1 MQIKNKL
8 RLTLKKLLNSFNTR
22 LGLVCWSTFFIW
34 VKTMIAYF
42 SVFKG
47 LNSSNLADY
56 LLVIVNPIGFT
67 AIFFSLILFIKR
79 KQLFYLGMLLM
90 NLIGNLLVYGN
101 ILYYREFSDFLTL
114 NTLTGGAG
122 MVGKGFDLGSIAIS
136 WVDIVFWIDIIVIL
150 VLFLTKKIKMDER
163 RPTNIFA
170 FKVFSASVMIFGL
183 NFWMA
188 DLTEHRLV
196 SRQAQYDATYVVRY
210 LGLGPWLATNSWYT
224 HVSNETRAMA
234 SKTDFTKVQ
243 KYIQED
249 RYLAPNAKM
258 FGIAKNRNVIVIHL
272 ESLQQDVINMKVNGE
287 EVTPFLNSLYNNNPS
302 VYSFSNFFNQVGQ
315 GKTSDAETMLETS
328 TFGLSS
334 GSLFS
339 SLGST
344 QTFQAMPAIL
354 QQKEGYSSAVF
365 HGNVGSFY
373 SRNNV
378 YRNMGY
384 QNFFDQSFYDLT
396 PTNSTAWGVKDKYF
410 FNDSIPYLE
419 QLQQPFY
426 AKYLTVT
433 NHTPYTGL
441 EDYEMNPKLLE
452 GGSGNS
458 VVDNYFVTANY
469 LDSSVKD
476 FFDYLKKSG
485 LYEKSVI
492 VLYGDHYG
500 ISGSDTKYYAPFI
513 GKSADNWT
521 EYDNTMMQRTPF
533 MIDIPG
539 QTSGHISDE
548 FIGEIDVMPTLE
560 HLLGISTK
568 DYIQFGQ
575 DVFAPKREQFVALR
589 NRGFVTPTITK
600 SSATSSVYHDTKTG
614 EVLKLTESQQKYVD
628 SIQEKVNKMLD
639 MSDTFNTEDLLRFY
653 TPPGFKP
660 VQPGNYSYNV
670 TSTRNRLK
678 EEQDVL
684 KARSTSLL
692 SENQGVST
700 VDLFNDPVLA
710 AKKAQEEAEAA
721 AKAKDKEK
729 EDAKKAP
736 STSKKD
742 EKGK

>member
-8 RLTLKKLLNSFNTR
+8 RLTLKKLFNSFNTR

-47 LNSSNLADY
+47 LNSSKLSDY

-67 AIFFSLILFIKR
+67 AIFFSLVLFVKR
-79 KQLFYLGMLLM
+79 KQLFYLGLFLM

-101 ILYYREFSDFLTL
+101 VLYYREFSDFLTL

-122 MVGKGFDLGSIAIS
+122 MVGKGFDLGAIAVS
-136 WVDIVFWIDIIVIL
+136 WVDLVFWIDLVLIL
-150 VLFLTKKIKMDER
+150 ILFLTKKIKMDER
-163 RPTNIFA
+163 RPTTLYA
-170 FKVFSASVMIFGL
+170 FKIFSVSVMIFGL

-196 SRQAQYDATYVVRY
+196 SRQAQYDATYIVRY

-243 KYIQED
+243 NYIQEE
-249 RYLAPNAKM
+249 RYLAPNDEM

-328 TFGLSS
+328 TFGLAS

-384 QNFFDQSFYDLT
+384 QNFFDQSFFNLT
-396 PTNSTAWGVKDKYF
+396 PDNSTAWGVKDKYF
-410 FNDSIPYLE
+410 FKDSIPYLE

-426 AKYLTVT
+426 VKYLTVT

-441 EDYEMNPKLLE
+441 KDFEINPKLLE

-485 LYEKSVI
+485 LYEKSII

-513 GKSADNWT
+513 GKNAEDWT

-539 QTSGHISDE
+539 QTTGHISDE
-548 FIGEIDVMPTLE
+548 YIGEIDVMPTLE

-575 DVFAPKREQFVALR
+575 DAFAPNREQFVALR

-614 EVLKLTESQQKYVD
+614 EVLTLTEQQQKYVD
-628 SIQEKVNKMLD
+628 SIQEKVNQMLD

-653 TPPGFKP
+653 TPPGFEP
-660 VQPGNYSYNV
+660 VQPGSFSYGVN
-670 TSTRNRLK
+670 STRERLRK
-678 EEQDVL
+678 EQDVL

-692 SENQGVST
+692 SENQGVSS
-700 VDLFNDPVLA
+700 VNLFNDPVLA
-710 AKKAQEEAEAA
+710 AQKAQEEAEAVKNA
-721 AKAKDKEK
+721 EK
-729 EDAKKAP
+729 NGTNRASSTAKKV
-736 STSKKD
+736 

>member
-8 RLTLKKLLNSFNTR
+8 RLTLKKLFNSFNTR

-47 LNSSNLADY
+47 LNSSKLADY

-67 AIFFSLILFIKR
+67 AIFFSLVLFVKR
-79 KQLFYLGMLLM
+79 KQLFYLGLLLM

-101 ILYYREFSDFLTL
+101 VLYYREFSDFLTL

-122 MVGKGFDLGSIAIS
+122 MVGKGFDLGAIAVS
-136 WVDIVFWIDIIVIL
+136 WVDLVFWIDLVLIL
-150 VLFLTKKIKMDER
+150 ILFLTKKIKMDER
-163 RPTNIFA
+163 RPTTLYA
-170 FKVFSASVMIFGL
+170 FKIFSVSVMIFGL

-196 SRQAQYDATYVVRY
+196 SRQAQYDATYIVRY

-243 KYIQED
+243 NYIQEE
-249 RYLAPNAKM
+249 RYLAPNDEM

-328 TFGLSS
+328 TFGLAS

-384 QNFFDQSFYDLT
+384 QNFFDQSFFNLT
-396 PTNSTAWGVKDKYF
+396 PDNSTAWGVKDKYF
-410 FNDSIPYLE
+410 FKDSIPYLE

-426 AKYLTVT
+426 VKYLTVT

-441 EDYEMNPKLLE
+441 KDFEINPKLLE

-485 LYEKSVI
+485 LYEKSII

-513 GKSADNWT
+513 GKNAEDWT

-539 QTSGHISDE
+539 QTTGHISDE
-548 FIGEIDVMPTLE
+548 YIGEIDVMPTLE

-575 DVFAPKREQFVALR
+575 DAFAPNREKFVALR

-600 SSATSSVYHDTKTG
+600 SSATSSVYYDTKTG
-614 EVLKLTESQQKYVD
+614 KVLTLTEQQQKYVD
-628 SIQEKVNKMLD
+628 SIQEKVNQMLD

-660 VQPGNYSYNV
+660 VQPGSFSYGVN
-670 TSTRNRLK
+670 STRERLRK
-678 EEQDVL
+678 EQDVL

-692 SENQGVST
+692 SENQGVSS
-700 VDLFNDPVLA
+700 VSFFNDPVLA
-710 AKKAQEEAEAA
+710 AQKAQEEAEAVKNA
-721 AKAKDKEK
+721 EK
-729 EDAKKAP
+729 NGTSRTSSTAKKV
-736 STSKKD
+736 

>member
-1 MQIKNKL
+1 
-8 RLTLKKLLNSFNTR
+8 
-22 LGLVCWSTFFIW
+22 
-34 VKTMIAYF
+34 
-42 SVFKG
+42 
-47 LNSSNLADY
+47 
-56 LLVIVNPIGFT
+56 
-67 AIFFSLILFIKR
+67 
-79 KQLFYLGMLLM
+79 
-90 NLIGNLLVYGN
+90 
-101 ILYYREFSDFLTL
+101 
-114 NTLTGGAG
+114 
-122 MVGKGFDLGSIAIS
+122 
-136 WVDIVFWIDIIVIL
+136 
-150 VLFLTKKIKMDER
+150 
-163 RPTNIFA
+163 
-170 FKVFSASVMIFGL
+170 
-183 NFWMA
+183 
-188 DLTEHRLV
+188 
-196 SRQAQYDATYVVRY
+196 
-210 LGLGPWLATNSWYT
+210 
-224 HVSNETRAMA
+224 
-234 SKTDFTKVQ
+234 
-243 KYIQED
+243 
-249 RYLAPNAKM
+249 
-258 FGIAKNRNVIVIHL
+258 
-272 ESLQQDVINMKVNGE
+272 
-287 EVTPFLNSLYNNNPS
+287 
-302 VYSFSNFFNQVGQ
+302 
-315 GKTSDAETMLETS
+315 MLETS

-344 QTFQAMPAIL
+344 QAFQAMPAIL

-469 LDSSVKD
+469 LDSAVKD

-575 DVFAPKREQFVALR
+575 DVFAPNREQFVALR

-729 EDAKKAP
+729 EDAKNAP
-736 STSKKD
+736 SASKKD

>member
-8 RLTLKKLLNSFNTR
+8 RLTLKKLFNSFNTR

-47 LNSSNLADY
+47 LNSSKLADY

-67 AIFFSLILFIKR
+67 AIFFSLVLFVKR
-79 KQLFYLGMLLM
+79 KQLFYLGLLLM

-101 ILYYREFSDFLTL
+101 VLYYREFSDFLTL

-122 MVGKGFDLGSIAIS
+122 MVGKGFDLGAIAVS
-136 WVDIVFWIDIIVIL
+136 WVDLVFWIDLVLIL
-150 VLFLTKKIKMDER
+150 ILFLTKKIKMDER
-163 RPTNIFA
+163 RPTTLYA
-170 FKVFSASVMIFGL
+170 FKIFSVSVMIFGL

-196 SRQAQYDATYVVRY
+196 SRQAQYDATYIVRY

-243 KYIQED
+243 NYIQEE
-249 RYLAPNAKM
+249 RYLAPNDEM

-328 TFGLSS
+328 TFGLAS

-384 QNFFDQSFYDLT
+384 QNFFDQSFFNLT
-396 PTNSTAWGVKDKYF
+396 PDNSTAWGVKDKYF
-410 FNDSIPYLE
+410 FKDSIPYLE

-426 AKYLTVT
+426 VKYLTVT

-441 EDYEMNPKLLE
+441 KDFEINPKLLE

-485 LYEKSVI
+485 LYEKSII

-513 GKSADNWT
+513 GKNAEDWT

-539 QTSGHISDE
+539 QTTGHISDE
-548 FIGEIDVMPTLE
+548 YIGEIDVMPTLE

-575 DVFAPKREQFVALR
+575 DAFAPNREQFVALR

-614 EVLKLTESQQKYVD
+614 EVLTLTEQQQKYVD
-628 SIQEKVNKMLD
+628 SIQEKVNQMLD

-653 TPPGFKP
+653 TPPGFEP
-660 VQPGNYSYNV
+660 VQPGSFSYGVN
-670 TSTRNRLK
+670 STRERLRK
-678 EEQDVL
+678 EQDVL

-692 SENQGVST
+692 SENQGVSS
-700 VDLFNDPVLA
+700 VNLFNDPVLA
-710 AKKAQEEAEAA
+710 AQKAQEEAEAVKNA
-721 AKAKDKEK
+721 EK
-729 EDAKKAP
+729 NGTNRTSSTAKKV
-736 STSKKD
+736 

>member
-47 LNSSNLADY
+47 LNSSNIADY

-67 AIFFSLILFIKR
+67 AIFFSLILFVKR
-79 KQLFYLGMLLM
+79 KQLFYLSMLLM

-122 MVGKGFDLGSIAIS
+122 MVGKGFDLGSIAVS
-136 WVDIVFWIDIIVIL
+136 WVDLVFWIDILVIL

-287 EVTPFLNSLYNNNPS
+287 EVTPFLNSLYNNPS

-410 FNDSIPYLE
+410 FKDSIPYLE

-426 AKYLTVT
+426 AKYLTVS

-441 EDYEMNPKLLE
+441 EDYEMNPKLVE

-539 QTSGHISDE
+539 QTSGHISDG

-614 EVLKLTESQQKYVD
+614 EVLKLNESQQKYVD

-710 AKKAQEEAEAA
+710 AKKAQEEAEAT
-721 AKAKDKEK
+721 AKTKNKEK
-729 EDAKKAP
+729 EDAKN
-736 STSKKD
+736 SSSVSKNE